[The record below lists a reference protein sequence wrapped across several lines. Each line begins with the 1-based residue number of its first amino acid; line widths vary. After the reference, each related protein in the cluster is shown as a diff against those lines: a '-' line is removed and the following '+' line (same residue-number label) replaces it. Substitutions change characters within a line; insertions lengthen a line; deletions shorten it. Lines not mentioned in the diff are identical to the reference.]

1 MEQQLRKLARQLDS
15 FDEASLMHLWERY
28 AAIVSHFEP
37 TKRWEEAAL
46 VLGLI
51 QAKRWKNQLFNQEW
65 ASRAR
70 PQSGRDGHGVEQA
83 APRLSFDIED
93 DDVNQREGHKNAGQ
107 GASEEKPKRAEILPF
122 APLKNRRTR

>member
-1 MEQQLRKLARQLDS
+1 MEEQLRKLARQLES

-70 PQSGRDGHGVEQA
+70 PQGGHGVEQA
-83 APRLSFDIED
+83 PPRLNLDLEED
-93 DDVNQREGHKNAGQ
+93 GQMGQRGGQKNVTQEQNNA
-107 GASEEKPKRAEILPF
+107 KPKRAEILAF
-122 APLKNRRTR
+122 APIKKRRPR